1 MTKAIDPASLPLV
14 VAGVPAKNLTL
25 YHRIRFA
32 VGDPAAL
39 LEERTGSRTR
49 RTLLVRDIELERA
62 RRDARV
68 DDSFCPRDFEPE
80 GGLSGDRETAT
91 AQAFAELLRR
101 RGIAAVRGDRTLPLV
116 FSEHLRRAGIAIEYD
131 PAAGVSERRSKDE
144 DEIAALRAA
153 QQATEQA
160 MERACRIV
168 ARATASADGSL
179 LHEGAPL
186 TSERLRQFID
196 LALLEQGFD
205 NPSSIVAGGVQG
217 GDCHDHGHGPLRTG
231 EPVIVDIFPRSKASL
246 HHGYCTRT
254 VVHGEVPDTIARM
267 HAAVVDAK
275 RAATAATRAGVT
287 GEDVHRATLGEIHR
301 HGFEAGTM
309 PPADD
314 PRSAAWIGM
323 VHGTGH
329 GIGLEVHE
337 PPLLDFKGPEL
348 VAGDALTIEPGLYGR
363 HVGGVRVEDM
373 VIVTDSGCENLD
385 SLPEGLDWR

>member
-1 MTKAIDPASLPLV
+1 MTDPSSLPLV
-14 VAGVPAKNLTL
+14 VAGIPTKNLTL

-32 VGDPAAL
+32 VGDPAAI
-39 LEERTGSRTR
+39 LEQPEGSKTR
-49 RTLLVRDIELERA
+49 RTLLVRDIELDRA
-62 RRDARV
+62 RRDARA
-68 DDSFCPRDFEPE
+68 DEAFCPRDFEPQ

-91 AQAFAELLRR
+91 AQALAEMLRR
-101 RGIAAVRGDRTLPLV
+101 RGITAVRGDRTLPLV
-116 FSEHLRRAGIAIEYD
+116 FSEHLRRAGIALEYD
-131 PAAGVSERRSKDE
+131 AGAGVSERRSKDE
-144 DEIAALRAA
+144 EEIAALRAA
-153 QQATEQA
+153 QQATERA

-168 ARATASADGSL
+168 ARASAASDGSL
-179 LHEGAPL
+179 RHEGEPL
-186 TSERLRQFID
+186 SSERLRQIID
-196 LALLEQGFD
+196 LTLLELGFD
-205 NPSSIVAGGVQG
+205 NPTSIVAGGVQG

-231 EPVIVDIFPRSKASL
+231 EPVIVDIFPRSKSSFYN
-246 HHGYCTRT
+246 GDCTRT
-254 VVHGEVPDTIARM
+254 VVHGEVPETIARL

-275 RAATAATRAGVT
+275 RAAMAATRAGAT

-301 HGFEAGTM
+301 HGFESGTM

-348 VAGDALTIEPGLYGR
+348 VVGDALTIEPGLYGR
-363 HVGGVRVEDM
+363 HVGGVRVEDL
-373 VIVTDSGCENLD
+373 VIVTETGCVNLN